1 MKEKTTEEKEMI
13 FKSLEEATGKIPYG
27 LTNDYMFRAVLQKSE
42 KVLRGLIGSLLHLSQ
57 EEIVSVVIMDPIIIG
72 EVLSDKEFRLDI
84 NVQLNTNKKI
94 NLEMQ
99 VVNLGNWE
107 NRSLSYLCRSFDQ
120 LNKGQAYNEVK
131 AAIHIGILD
140 FTLFKDSPEF
150 YAHYKMMNT
159 KTHKIYSNNFQ
170 LNVLDL
176 NHAELATEEDRQYN
190 IDHWAKLFKSTTW
203 EEIKEMALQDEY
215 FKEASNTLF
224 ELSADEI
231 VRKRCRDREDY
242 YADMRGAQN
251 IIDEQASKIEQQKSV
266 LEQQKSV
273 LEQQKSVLEQQKSV
287 LEQQKS
293 VLEQQ
298 KNKIEQQENKLEQQ
312 ENKLEQQENK
322 IDELTTQL
330 GKKDDE
336 IERMRKELAD
346 YRKSSEK
353 I

>member
-1 MKEKTTEEKEMI
+1 MKEKTTNEKEMI
-13 FKSLEEATGKIPYG
+13 FKSLEEATGRIPYG
-27 LTNDYMFRAVLQKSE
+27 LTNDYMFRAVLQKNE

-57 EEIVSVVIMDPIIIG
+57 KEIVSVVIMDPIIIG

-176 NHAELATEEDRQYN
+176 NHAELATEEDRQHN

-215 FKEASNTLF
+215 FKEASKTLF
-224 ELSADEI
+224 ELSADEL

-242 YADMRGAQN
+242 YADMRGAQS
-251 IIDEQASKIEQQKSV
+251 IIDEQASKIDEQKNKIEQQKSV
-266 LEQQKSV
+266 LEQQKS
-273 LEQQKSVLEQQKSV
+273 
-287 LEQQKS
+287 
-293 VLEQQ
+293 
-298 KNKIEQQENKLEQQ
+298 
-312 ENKLEQQENK
+312 KLEQQENK

-336 IERMRKELAD
+336 IERMRKELAA
-346 YRKSSEK
+346 YRK
-353 I
+353 

>member
-1 MKEKTTEEKEMI
+1 MKEKTNEEKEMI

-27 LTNDYMFRAVLQKSE
+27 LTNDYMFRAVLQKNE

-57 EEIVSVVIMDPIIIG
+57 EEIVSVVITDPIIIG

-176 NHAELATEEDRQYN
+176 NHAELATEEDRQHN

-215 FKEASNTLF
+215 FKEASKTLF
-224 ELSADEI
+224 ELSADEL

-242 YADMRGAQN
+242 YADMRGAQS
-251 IIDEQASKIEQQKSV
+251 IIDEQASKIDEQKNKIEQQKSV
-266 LEQQKSV
+266 LEQQKS
-273 LEQQKSVLEQQKSV
+273 
-287 LEQQKS
+287 
-293 VLEQQ
+293 
-298 KNKIEQQENKLEQQ
+298 KLEQQ
-312 ENKLEQQENK
+312 ENKIEQQENK
-322 IDELTTQL
+322 IDELTIQL

-336 IERMRKELAD
+336 IERMRKELAA
-346 YRKSSEK
+346 YRK
-353 I
+353 

>member
-13 FKSLEEATGKIPYG
+13 FKSLEEATGRIPYG
-27 LTNDYMFRAVLQKSE
+27 LTNDYMFRAVLQKNE

-57 EEIVSVVIMDPIIIG
+57 EEIVSVVITDPIIIG

-176 NHAELATEEDRQYN
+176 NHAELATEEDRQHN

-215 FKEASNTLF
+215 FKEASKTLF
-224 ELSADEI
+224 ELSADEL

-251 IIDEQASKIEQQKSV
+251 IIDEQASKIDEQKNKIEQQKSV
-266 LEQQKSV
+266 LEQQKS
-273 LEQQKSVLEQQKSV
+273 
-287 LEQQKS
+287 
-293 VLEQQ
+293 
-298 KNKIEQQENKLEQQ
+298 KLEQQ
-312 ENKLEQQENK
+312 ENKIEQQENK
-322 IDELTTQL
+322 IDELTIQL

-336 IERMRKELAD
+336 IERMRKELAA
-346 YRKSSEK
+346 YRK
-353 I
+353 

>member
-1 MKEKTTEEKEMI
+1 MKEKTTEEKEMK

-27 LTNDYMFRAVLQKSE
+27 LTNDYMFRAVLQKNE

-84 NVQLNTNKKI
+84 NVELNTNKKI

-120 LNKGQAYNEVK
+120 LNKGKAYNEVK

-176 NHAELATEEDRQYN
+176 NHAELATEEDRQHN

-215 FKEASNTLF
+215 FKEASKTLF
-224 ELSADEI
+224 ELSADEL

-242 YADMRGAQN
+242 YADMRGAQS
-251 IIDEQASKIEQQKSV
+251 IIDEQASKIDEQKNKIEQQKSV

-273 LEQQKSVLEQQKSV
+273 LEQQKS
-287 LEQQKS
+287 
-293 VLEQQ
+293 
-298 KNKIEQQENKLEQQ
+298 KI
-312 ENKLEQQENK
+312 EQQENK

-336 IERMRKELAD
+336 IERMRKELAS
-346 YRKSSEK
+346 YRK
-353 I
+353 